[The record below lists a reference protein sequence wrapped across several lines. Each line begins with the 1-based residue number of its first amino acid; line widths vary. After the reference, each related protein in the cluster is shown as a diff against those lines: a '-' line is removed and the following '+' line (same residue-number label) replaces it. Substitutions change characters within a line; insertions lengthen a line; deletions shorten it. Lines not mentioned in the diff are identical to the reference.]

1 MNIIRKYSKEG
12 KTLQELMEIL
22 FKIYLSEKINNME

>member
-12 KTLQELMEIL
+12 KTLQELMEKL